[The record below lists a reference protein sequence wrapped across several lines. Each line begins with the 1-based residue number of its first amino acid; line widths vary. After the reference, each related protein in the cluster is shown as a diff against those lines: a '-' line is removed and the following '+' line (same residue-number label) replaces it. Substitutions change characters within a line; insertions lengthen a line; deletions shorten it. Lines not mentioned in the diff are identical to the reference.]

1 MTVSTVNTH
10 SQRSIDFCGVI
21 TLDIYRTWRYAT
33 IYKSVFIWQQADER
47 KLVSQLQSGMLYEDD
62 TVKRDD
68 DPNIQKIKFV

>member
-10 SQRSIDFCGVI
+10 SQRSIDFCEGNYPGH
-21 TLDIYRTWRYAT
+21 LQEWRYAT